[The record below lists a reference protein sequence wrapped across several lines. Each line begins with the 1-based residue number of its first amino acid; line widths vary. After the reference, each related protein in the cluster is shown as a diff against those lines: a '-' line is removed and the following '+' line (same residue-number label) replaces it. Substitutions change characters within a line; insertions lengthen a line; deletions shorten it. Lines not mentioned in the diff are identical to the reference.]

1 MKQFVSKRE
10 NMCCRRLHVLRP
22 RTVTQCYMLAQLR
35 IRNCAARKAL
45 FASLEAPDIQ
55 ISLLGILSRC
65 AGGRPR
71 QFLEITHCGLCRA
84 RVAL

>member
-1 MKQFVSKRE
+1 MKQLVSKERICAVAGYCDPE
-10 NMCCRRLHVLRP
+10 RSHNATCLRN
-22 RTVTQCYMLAQLR
+22 YEFAIAQL
-35 IRNCAARKAL
+35 ARR
-45 FASLEAPDIQ
+45 SLEAPDIQ

>member
-1 MKQFVSKRE
+1 MKQLVSKRE
-10 NMCCRRLHVLRP
+10 NMCCRRLLRP
-22 RTVTQCYMLAQLR
+22 RTVTQCRTCLRNYEFAIAQL
-35 IRNCAARKAL
+35 ARR
-45 FASLEAPDIQ
+45 SLEAPDIQ